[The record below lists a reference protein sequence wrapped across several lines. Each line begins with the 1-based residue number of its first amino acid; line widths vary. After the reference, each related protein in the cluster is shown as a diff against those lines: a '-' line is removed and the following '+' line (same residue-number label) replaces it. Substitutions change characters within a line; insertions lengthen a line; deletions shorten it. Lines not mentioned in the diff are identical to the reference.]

1 VSSSTW
7 LVYSPF
13 AREHFGRGKA
23 EGLAE
28 GRAEGWAEGFAEGW
42 AEGFAEGRA
51 KGWAKAVLRVLAARR
66 IEVPEEARV
75 RISACADLRQLDVW
89 LDRAVVATSVAEL
102 FD

>member
-23 EGLAE
+23 EGLI
-28 GRAEGWAEGFAEGW
+28 
-42 AEGFAEGRA
+42 EGRA
-51 KGWAKAVLRVLAARR
+51 KGRAKAVLRVLAARR
-66 IEVPEEARV
+66 IEVPEEARA
-75 RISACADLRQLDVW
+75 RISACTDLRQLDAW